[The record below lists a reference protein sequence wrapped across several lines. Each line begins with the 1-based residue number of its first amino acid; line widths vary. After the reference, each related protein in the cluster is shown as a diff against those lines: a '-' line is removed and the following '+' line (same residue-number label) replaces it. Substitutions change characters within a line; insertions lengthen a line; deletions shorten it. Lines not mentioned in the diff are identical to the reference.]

1 MQINTQVNL
10 KQHTHQEAAERTKLL
25 SGIEAEVDKL
35 YQPSGF
41 MLFCEQQLELLGDG
55 YPLKVMALPQTDQDK
70 QRMIQGMRVSA

>member
-1 MQINTQVNL
+1 
-10 KQHTHQEAAERTKLL
+10 
-25 SGIEAEVDKL
+25 
-35 YQPSGF
+35 